1 MGDGLLEQMKY
12 GNTMYYTDFSLK
24 LLEDALYEISA
35 AKLDFG
41 QRTFVIRTG
50 EQGARLFHNAVR
62 NAMSG
67 WTEFAVNGDALGV
80 VRKTTSSLNKNALAA
95 GFQFTEFSAPNGIT
109 VKLEVD
115 HWYDDP
121 VNILAA

>member
-1 MGDGLLEQMKY
+1 MIKCKKY
-12 GNTMYYTDFSLK
+12 KIKSLY
-24 LLEDALYEISA
+24 DNIM
-35 AKLDFG
+35 
-41 QRTFVIRTG
+41 

-62 NAMSG
+62 HAMSG
-67 WTEFAVNGDALGV
+67 WTEFTVNGDALGV
-80 VRKTTSSLNKNALAA
+80 VRKTTSNLNKNALAA

-109 VKLEVD
+109 VKLEID

>member
-1 MGDGLLEQMKY
+1 MMIKCKKY
-12 GNTMYYTDFSLK
+12 KIKSLY
-24 LLEDALYEISA
+24 DNIM
-35 AKLDFG
+35 
-41 QRTFVIRTG
+41 

-67 WTEFAVNGDALGV
+67 WTEFTVNGDALGV
-80 VRKTTSSLNKNALAA
+80 VRKTTSNLNKNALAA

-121 VNILAA
+121 VRNKITDKDGHPVMSSRFDIMYIGTMD

>member
-50 EQGARLFHNAVR
+50 E
-62 NAMSG
+62 
-67 WTEFAVNGDALGV
+67 
-80 VRKTTSSLNKNALAA
+80 
-95 GFQFTEFSAPNGIT
+95 
-109 VKLEVD
+109 
-115 HWYDDP
+115 
-121 VNILAA
+121 